1 MYLKSPSYFTRIYFI
16 LLAVLMISCGQKENT
31 FQLERFEQELFEPN
45 QSNNPNHYKKL
56 QIKYGFFYNSFA
68 ENMLNISSEES
79 SLAYGPSLS
88 KFVTFPGIQQLK
100 KEVDSVFP
108 NMEAIEGQLADALEI
123 FHDEFPADIQP
134 RFVTYLS
141 EFNLGNA
148 TTDSVVGIGLDFYLG
163 EKYPIYPALE
173 FPDFMVA
180 KLRKEYLVPNTIKAF
195 GIGKFEGQLTDKR
208 FVAMMLFEGKIRYF
222 MKSLLPDCPDSLI
235 FSYSAKQLQWAKEN
249 EPMIWAHFI
258 QNKMIFNEDPSS
270 YMRYFNDGPFTIA
283 NGVPQE
289 SAPAMGIF
297 SGYKIIEKY
306 MKEHS
311 SVSLKELMLNN
322 NWDEILRESAYKPN

>member
-1 MYLKSPSYFTRIYFI
+1 MYLNTPSFI
-16 LLAVLMISCGQKENT
+16 KQFSIIVFSSLLISCGQKENT

-45 QSNNPNHYKKL
+45 QANNPNHYKKL
-56 QIKYGFFYNSFA
+56 QVKYGFFFNSFA
-68 ENMLNISSEES
+68 EKMLNISEEEKA
-79 SLAYGPSLS
+79 LAYGPSLS
-88 KFVTFPGIQQLK
+88 KFVTFPGILQLK
-100 KEVDSVFP
+100 REVDSVFP
-108 NMEAIEGQLADALEI
+108 NMDPFEDELANAMTI
-123 FHDEFPADIQP
+123 FYSEFPSDIQP
-134 RFVTYLS
+134 RFVTFLS

-163 EKYPIYPALE
+163 EKYQLYPALE

-235 FSYSAKQLQWAKEN
+235 FSCSAKQLKWAKEN
-249 EPMIWAHFI
+249 ESMIWAHFI
-258 QNKMIFNEDPSS
+258 QTKMIFNEDPSS

-289 SAPAMGIF
+289 SAPAMGIY
-297 SGYKIIEKY
+297 SGFKIIEKY
-306 MKEHS
+306 MKENS
-311 SVSLKELMLNN
+311 SISLKELMVNN
-322 NWDEILRESAYKPN
+322 NWDEILRESAYKPK